1 MFKKYVTSLVV
12 MATVAVIG
20 SQAQSIQGAPYA
32 QMLKP
37 YNDQSAEGRPNCE
50 YFSWRRP
57 ACLEGAAPVSAVLEG
72 VNFDFNKSSLRPE
85 SYAILD
91 GNIAKLKANTKKVT
105 VEGHTDNIG
114 SDAYNDKLSNKRA
127 KTVSDYFVSKGID
140 ASRLTA
146 VGKGESSPIAS
157 NDTEEGRFKN
167 RRVELRAQ

>member
-1 MFKKYVTSLVV
+1 M
-12 MATVAVIG
+12 
-20 SQAQSIQGAPYA
+20 
-32 QMLKP
+32 
-37 YNDQSAEGRPNCE
+37 
-50 YFSWRRP
+50 
-57 ACLEGAAPVSAVLEG
+57 
-72 VNFDFNKSSLRPE
+72 
-85 SYAILD
+85 D